1 MTNEEKQIEEMANDI
16 EKSHWKIVQDFMG
29 CHINSEEMAEHL
41 YTKGYR
47 KASDV
52 AREIEEIIDE
62 EINVFE
68 KARIDLYPRQDS
80 YYAGVFVKSLSE
92 IKEKLKKKYESE
104 GGE

>member
-1 MTNEEKQIEEMANDI
+1 MGMSGYSKLAWTLWDKTKLPMTQCEVIGQILKE
-16 EKSHWKIVQDFMG
+16 Q
-29 CHINSEEMAEHL
+29 
-41 YTKGYR
+41 GYR

-104 GGE
+104 GENR